1 MNIYKEKAHA
11 LHVRY
16 TELLQ
21 LHANQLNYRFEKEL
35 EALQAL
41 HPDEYAQAQ
50 HERHTQIDEKLH
62 AFIQDH
68 KDRLFIGYAE
78 LSNGLEQPPLLKP
91 TTEPVVRFDVDTRLL
106 SISSAALH
114 KWCDARQLHPKA
126 YIASMD
132 MSMSNAVYIGSSSI
146 ALSYGHNRKMPVV
159 KVEQFL
165 LDGAHEFVAQYV
177 V

>member
-1 MNIYKEKAHA
+1 MNIYQEKAHA

-41 HPDEYAQAQ
+41 HPDEYAQVQ

-68 KDRLFIGYAE
+68 KDSLCIGYAK
-78 LSNGLEQPPLLKP
+78 LSGGLEQPPLLIP
-91 TTEPVVRFDVDTRLL
+91 TTKPVVRFDVDINLL
-106 SISSAALH
+106 SISSAALR
-114 KWCDARQLHPKA
+114 KWCGGKVQDFINDLA
-126 YIASMD
+126 D
-132 MSMSNAVYIGSSSI
+132 EGVYIGSSSI
-146 ALSYGHNRKMPVV
+146 ALSYGYNRKMPVV
-159 KVEQFL
+159 KVEQFRI
-165 LDGAHEFVAQYV
+165 GSIREFVAQYV

>member
-1 MNIYKEKAHA
+1 MNIYQEKAHA

-50 HERHTQIDEKLH
+50 HERRTQIDEKLH

-68 KDRLFIGYAE
+68 KDSLCIGYAE

-91 TTEPVVRFDVDTRLL
+91 IMEPVVWFDVDIKVL
-106 SISSAALH
+106 SISSAALR
-114 KWCDARQLHPKA
+114 KWCGGKVQDF
-126 YIASMD
+126 I
-132 MSMSNAVYIGSSSI
+132 NALAGEGVYVGSSSI
-146 ALSYGHNRKMPVV
+146 ALSYGYNRKMPVV

-165 LDGAHEFVAQYV
+165 IDNPHEFVAQYV

>member
-1 MNIYKEKAHA
+1 MNLYKEKAHA

-41 HPDEYAQAQ
+41 HPDEYAQVQ
-50 HERHTQIDEKLH
+50 HERRTQIDEKLH

-68 KDRLFIGYAE
+68 KYSLCIGYAK
-78 LSNGLEQPPLLKP
+78 LSGGLEQPPLLIP
-91 TTEPVVRFDVDTRLL
+91 TTKPVVRFDADINLL
-106 SISSAALH
+106 SISSAVLR
-114 KWCDARQLHPKA
+114 KWCGGKA
-126 YIASMD
+126 QYMD
-132 MSMSNAVYIGSSSI
+132 FINDLAGEGVYIGSSSI